1 MGIFGGLFRAL
12 GFESEDEAKPVR
24 KKSKKTETKASFNL
38 KKDKTEKPD
47 RIDGVKVIYVEG
59 MFSAKKALDLYKAG
73 EPVLVNV
80 QEADER
86 DRILGYLEGFVT
98 ATGGKVETIEEK
110 ILVILLPEGVE
121 IE

>member
-38 KKDKTEKPD
+38 KKDKIEKPD

-59 MFSAKKALDLYKAG
+59 MFSAKQALDLYKAG

>member
-1 MGIFGGLFRAL
+1 MGILGGLFRAIGL
-12 GFESEDEAKPVR
+12 ESEDEAKPVR

-38 KKDKTEKPD
+38 KKDKIEKPD

>member
-12 GFESEDEAKPVR
+12 GFESEEEAKPVR

-38 KKDKTEKPD
+38 KKDKIEKPD

-86 DRILGYLEGFVT
+86 ERILGYLEGFVT

>member
-24 KKSKKTETKASFNL
+24 KKSKKTETKAFFNL
-38 KKDKTEKPD
+38 KKDKIEKPD

>member
-38 KKDKTEKPD
+38 KKDKIEKPD

-110 ILVILLPEGVE
+110 TLVILLPEGVE

>member
-38 KKDKTEKPD
+38 KKDKIEKPD

-98 ATGGKVETIEEK
+98 ATGGKIETIEEK

>member
-38 KKDKTEKPD
+38 KKDKIEKPD

>member
-38 KKDKTEKPD
+38 KKDKIEKPD

-86 DRILGYLEGFVT
+86 ERILGYLEGFVT

>member
-12 GFESEDEAKPVR
+12 GFESEEEAKPVR

-38 KKDKTEKPD
+38 KKDKIEKPD

-86 DRILGYLEGFVT
+86 ERILGYLEGFVT
-98 ATGGKVETIEEK
+98 ATGGKVETIEER